1 MRQASRGVFG
11 WLSVLGL
18 LAEAALDAANKPVEA
33 EIGTQ
38 PSLPPTCPARS
49 VNYITESLPQQCL
62 KTPWPKSENV
72 VQPTSAI
79 LLPASGKLELV
90 HTNTQL
96 TTVTATLVSQNDSPP
111 IPLDSA
117 TFSLVHASFPS
128 AQSQIV
134 PSPSTP
140 GISPQK
146 LPAHEDESDGDHE
159 SPLDNANFLSFED
172 WKRQNLAKA
181 GQSPDNVGSR
191 DGQSDGEIRRRPGSI
206 NNALDSLGED
216 TEIEIDFDGFAN
228 LNTVSGSV
236 PAQEHSES
244 KEDLGGDDGAHKVM
258 PNGGSRGVHPRGK
271 DAGKTCKERF
281 NHASFDCAATVLKTN
296 TECKGSTSV
305 LVENKDSYMLN
316 ECSAKN
322 KFFIVELCN
331 DILVDTVVLA
341 NFEFFSSMF
350 RTFRVSVSDRYPVKL
365 EKWRE
370 LGTFEARNSREVQAF
385 LVETPLIWARYLRIE
400 FLTHF
405 GNEYFCPVSLLR
417 VHGTTMMEEF
427 NHDVKGS
434 KSEDDPESDL
444 EESEIQGGRAS
455 DIVTAENLKR
465 NPSSSPADSTNAAQ
479 ATPTPSEAPPPMPIS
494 KVQDVPATDPVK
506 TAPSVHTSL
515 NPLLRTQMDLIF
527 LSNHTAGLVCDIRES
542 TAPLASPAA
551 PSVTSRKLPEQS
563 VANERPPSTSISS
576 VVSRVTHTSQ
586 PASES
591 GTPSGARSG
600 AVDPTE
606 PIARGSVGL
615 SDQQNESTSS
625 SLSTN
630 RSSPSAS
637 RTSTSATGP
646 PPSNPTT
653 QESFFKSVHKRLQL
667 LESNS
672 TLSLQYIEEQ
682 SRILRDAFT
691 KVEKRQLSKTTTF
704 LESLNT
710 TVLTEMRDF
719 RNQYDQLWQSTVL
732 ELSSQRAQNQQEI
745 VALSS
750 RLTVLANEVVFQK
763 RIAILQ
769 FLLILVCL
777 GLVLFSRS
785 SSPAAATFLE
795 LPPVVQ
801 NALNKSS
808 TSLSR
813 YAPHFD
819 TPPASPSSSTRPPSR
834 YGLFHRGSRGHDRGL
849 SDGSALSADEG
860 RKSPGIEYSPPTPV
874 SQHSSDT
881 DNLALPSSSRT
892 DHLGDESPEEA
903 QDARQTRS
911 SPATPSG
918 TREEKRTETVK
929 SDYLRPD

>member
-1 MRQASRGVFG
+1 MRQASRGVLG
-11 WLSVLGL
+11 WVFVLGL
-18 LAEAALDAANKPVEA
+18 LTEAALETAKKPVEA
-33 EIGTQ
+33 EIETRPLL
-38 PSLPPTCPARS
+38 PSTCPARS

-62 KTPWPKSENV
+62 KTPWPKSENG
-72 VQPTSAI
+72 VQTTSSI
-79 LLPASGKLELV
+79 SRPASGEGELIY
-90 HTNTQL
+90 TNTQL
-96 TTVTATLVSQNDSPP
+96 TTVTATLVPQNDSPP
-111 IPLDSA
+111 ILLNSA
-117 TFSLVHASFPS
+117 TFSPVHESTLGDQPQPS
-128 AQSQIV
+128 
-134 PSPSTP
+134 PSPSTSA
-140 GISPQK
+140 ISRQK
-146 LPAHEDESDGDHE
+146 LSTHEDESDGDNE

-172 WKRQNLAKA
+172 WKRQNLAKV

-191 DGQSDGEIRRRPGSI
+191 GGPGDGQIRRRPGGIS
-206 NNALDSLGED
+206 NALDSFGED

-228 LNTVSGSV
+228 LDTVSGSV
-236 PAQEHSES
+236 LAREHSGIE
-244 KEDLGGDDGAHKVM
+244 EDPGKNDEAHKAM
-258 PNGGSRGVHPRGK
+258 PNGGSQRVHQRGK

-296 TECKGSTSV
+296 SECKGSTSV
-305 LVENKDSYMLN
+305 LVENKDSYLLN

-322 KFFIVELCN
+322 KFIIVELCN

-385 LVETPLIWARYLRIE
+385 LVENPLIWARYLRIE

-405 GNEYFCPVSLLR
+405 GNEYFCPISLLR

-434 KSEDDPESDL
+434 KGEDDAESEL
-444 EESEIQGGRAS
+444 EEGETQDGKAS
-455 DIVTAENLKR
+455 DIVTAENLKHG
-465 NPSSSPADSTNAAQ
+465 PSSAPAKSEDAAQ
-479 ATPTPSEAPPPMPIS
+479 PAPTPSEAPSPMPIS
-494 KVQDVPATDPVK
+494 KVQDVPATNTAK
-506 TAPSVHTSL
+506 TAVSVHTSV
-515 NPLLRTQMDLIF
+515 NSFLRTQMDLIF
-527 LSNHTAGLVCDIRES
+527 SLNHTASSVCGVREN

-551 PSVTSRKLPEQS
+551 PSVTSRKPSEQS
-563 VANERPPSTSISS
+563 AAKERAPSISIPS

-586 PASES
+586 TVSES
-591 GTPSGARSG
+591 GTHSVTRSE
-600 AVDPTE
+600 AVIPTE
-606 PIARGSVGL
+606 PIARSSTGL
-615 SDQQNESTSS
+615 LDQQNSSTASSVSTDRS
-625 SLSTN
+625 SLS
-630 RSSPSAS
+630 AA
-637 RTSTSATGP
+637 RTPTSATGP

-682 SRILRDAFT
+682 SRILRDAFS
-691 KVEKRQLSKTTTF
+691 KVEKRQLSKTSTF
-704 LESLNT
+704 LESLNK

-732 ELSSQRAQNQQEI
+732 ELSSQRAQSQQEI

-785 SSPAAATFLE
+785 SSSVATFLE

-801 NALNKSS
+801 NALSKPSN
-808 TSLSR
+808 SLSR
-813 YAPHFD
+813 YTPHFD
-819 TPPASPSSSTRPPSR
+819 TPSASPSSTRPPSR
-834 YGLFHRGSRGHDRGL
+834 YGLFHGSSRSHGRGL

-860 RKSPGIEYSPPTPV
+860 RKNPGIEYSPPTPI

-881 DNLALPSSSRT
+881 ENLNHGSGNLQVRE
-892 DHLGDESPEEA
+892 ESPDGG
-903 QDARQTRS
+903 QDARQTKS

-918 TREEKRTETVK
+918 TREEKRQETGK
-929 SDYLRPD
+929 TDYLRPD

>member
-1 MRQASRGVFG
+1 MRQAIRSVFG
-11 WLSVLGL
+11 WVLVLGL
-18 LAEAALDAANKPVEA
+18 LTEAALEAAKKPVST
-33 EIGTQ
+33 EIQ
-38 PSLPPTCPARS
+38 QYPLLPSTCPARS

-62 KTPWPKSENV
+62 KTPWPKSENG
-72 VQPTSAI
+72 VQTTSSI
-79 LLPASGKLELV
+79 LRPASGKSELV
-90 HTNTQL
+90 YTNTQL
-96 TTVTATLVSQNDSPP
+96 TTVTATLVPQNDSPP
-111 IPLDSA
+111 ISLDSA
-117 TFSLVHASFPS
+117 TSSPVHASTPS
-128 AQSQIV
+128 AQSQS
-134 PSPSTP
+134 SPSSSTS
-140 GISPQK
+140 GISQQK
-146 LPAHEDESDGDHE
+146 IPTHEDGSDGDNE

-191 DGQSDGEIRRRPGSI
+191 GGQADGEIRRRPGSI

-228 LNTVSGSV
+228 LNAVSGSV
-236 PAQEHSES
+236 PAQEHSGIKQDPGKDDTAQ
-244 KEDLGGDDGAHKVM
+244 KEMAH
-258 PNGGSRGVHPRGK
+258 GGSRRVHPRGK

-296 TECKGSTSV
+296 PECKGSTSV
-305 LVENKDSYMLN
+305 LVENKDSYLLN

-385 LVETPLIWARYLRIE
+385 LVENALIWARYLRIE

-405 GNEYFCPVSLLR
+405 GNEYFCPISLLR

-427 NHDVKGS
+427 NHDVKGA

-444 EESEIQGGRAS
+444 EESETQDGKAS
-455 DIVTAENLKR
+455 DVVTAENLKR
-465 NPSSSPADSTNAAQ
+465 DPSSAQGNSTD
-479 ATPTPSEAPPPMPIS
+479 ATQPTPKPSEAPSPMPIS
-494 KVQDVPATDPVK
+494 KAQGVLATN
-506 TAPSVHTSL
+506 TAKVAVSVHTSANL
-515 NPLLRTQMDLIF
+515 LLRTQMDRIF
-527 LSNHTAGLVCDIRES
+527 SLNDTSSPVCGLRENTVSLASHTA
-542 TAPLASPAA
+542 
-551 PSVTSRKLPEQS
+551 PSATSQKPPPEQS
-563 VANERPPSTSISS
+563 AANERSPSTSISS
-576 VVSRVTHTSQ
+576 FVSRVTHTTQ

-591 GTPSGARSG
+591 GTPLGTWSGP
-600 AVDPTE
+600 VNPTE
-606 PIARGSVGL
+606 PIARSSTEF
-615 SDQQNESTSS
+615 SDPQNISTPSS
-625 SLSTN
+625 TSTN

-637 RTSTSATGP
+637 RTPTSATGAAP
-646 PPSNPTT
+646 PNPTT

-682 SRILRDAFT
+682 SRILRDAFS
-691 KVEKRQLSKTTTF
+691 KVEKRQLSKTSTF

-710 TVLTEMRDF
+710 TVSTEMRDF

-732 ELSSQRAQNQQEI
+732 ELSSQRAQSQQEI

-785 SSPAAATFLE
+785 SSSAATLLE

-813 YAPHFD
+813 YTPHFD
-819 TPPASPSSSTRPPSR
+819 TPPLSPSSTRPPSR
-834 YGLFHRGSRGHDRGL
+834 YGLFNPSSRSHDRGL

-874 SQHSSDT
+874 SQHSISDT
-881 DNLALPSSSRT
+881 ENLKDGPDNLLR
-892 DHLGDESPEEA
+892 DESPDGG

-918 TREEKRTETVK
+918 TREERRKETVVK